1 MLWQAVS
8 SVRDLG
14 RLHEIASV
22 LIRYGFGDLVRRLGL
37 AAILEKAGQVL
48 RWRGAE
54 DWARLPPAARARRA
68 LEELG
73 PTFVKLGQ
81 ILSTRV
87 DLLERE
93 WLDEMGK
100 LLDSAPSIPYEE
112 VARQLTEDFGASPG
126 DLFAEFRPEPLA
138 AASISQVH
146 RARLHDGREVVV
158 KVRRPGIRPIVEA
171 DLRWLARFA
180 EMAEA
185 ESAELASFRPTELVR
200 QLGQSLRKELDFNNE
215 CRSAER
221 VAERFAGYTDPEA
234 QEQSLPPII
243 IPKVHW
249 EWVSERVCV
258 QDFIDGI
265 PGRDLAALDQAHL
278 DRKLLA
284 RMGARAILKMI
295 VEDGFFHGDPHPG
308 NVFYLAGNR
317 IAFID
322 FGMMGRLTDERRDEL
337 AQLLFG
343 LVQNDSSLVAD
354 ILMDWTGSGP
364 MDETRLIQ
372 EIQSFVEQYR
382 GVPLKRL
389 DLGTMLA
396 DLAGLLRQ
404 NQLALPPDL
413 AMLMKAFISLEGMGR
428 ELDPEFDMA
437 GVALPVLEQVI
448 RRRNQPRAIIQR
460 GWKTGSAML
469 SLLSS
474 LPGDLSRLL
483 RAARRGRMEV
493 HIDVIHLRR
502 VGDQLDR
509 AANRITIGIVVAA
522 LIIGSAIVLT
532 VPGGPTLFGVS
543 FLGLIGF
550 SAATLGGVWLLL
562 SIWRTRKQD

>member
-1 MLWQAVS
+1 MSQDLDAIRGHNDVVLDPNAAEPLDIDARLYGPDLPHGQDVIARPAKTARIVHDPTQAMSQAVP
-8 SVRDLG
+8 
-14 RLHEIASV
+14 E
-22 LIRYGFGDLVRRLGL
+22 
-37 AAILEKAGQVL
+37 VL
-48 RWRGAE
+48 R
-54 DWARLPPAARARRA
+54 
-68 LEELG
+68 
-73 PTFVKLGQ
+73 
-81 ILSTRV
+81 
-87 DLLERE
+87 
-93 WLDEMGK
+93 
-100 LLDSAPSIPYEE
+100 
-112 VARQLTEDFGASPG
+112 
-126 DLFAEFRPEPLA
+126 EPL
-138 AASISQVH
+138 
-146 RARLHDGREVVV
+146 
-158 KVRRPGIRPIVEA
+158 
-171 DLRWLARFA
+171 
-180 EMAEA
+180 
-185 ESAELASFRPTELVR
+185 
-200 QLGQSLRKELDFNNE
+200 
-215 CRSAER
+215 
-221 VAERFAGYTDPEA
+221 
-234 QEQSLPPII
+234 
-243 IPKVHW
+243 
-249 EWVSERVCV
+249 
-258 QDFIDGI
+258 FI
-265 PGRDLAALDQAHL
+265 
-278 DRKLLA
+278 
-284 RMGARAILKMI
+284 
-295 VEDGFFHGDPHPG
+295 E
-308 NVFYLAGNR
+308 NLAGNR